1 MFFSKCILW
10 ADKEES
16 EPRIKTLQTSNVP
29 KKKLVQEIKPTRKQS
44 EFAKNL
50 QKKFQSDE
58 GNNGSNKSSESGEV
72 KLYETLN
79 KEIEAVSTKR
89 ISAKKPL
96 FGRAI
101 NPKNEEVR
109 LKFLLNGVDDKK
121 SVFFFLPEK
130 VLFLLQNF

>member
-1 MFFSKCILW
+1 MYLW
-10 ADKEES
+10 VDKDES
-16 EPRIKTLQTSNVP
+16 EPKIKTLQTSNVP
-29 KKKLVQEIKPTRKQS
+29 KKKLVQEIKPSRKQS

-58 GNNGSNKSSESGEV
+58 SVGSNKSSDNGEV